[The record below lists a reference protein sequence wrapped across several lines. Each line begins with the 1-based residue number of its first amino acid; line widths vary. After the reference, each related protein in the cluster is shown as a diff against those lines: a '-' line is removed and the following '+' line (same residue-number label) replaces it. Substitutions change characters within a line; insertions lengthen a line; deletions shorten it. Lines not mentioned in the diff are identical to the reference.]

1 MEERAS
7 KGGDTGKTGSWWG
20 TLPGVLT
27 ALAAVITAITGLVVA
42 LRPSDAPVREA
53 DTRSAVAVEQPDER
67 APLSAT
73 NASQPNAPQSNPQ
86 QSNAAVLLPSGM
98 EVRLAR
104 GDAVIRVLSA
114 RLAPFN
120 REKRSLVFSV
130 RHTNNGRYP
139 VNFWTASYRLLVE
152 DVPAAPTNDLNE
164 VVEGKSAKE
173 GEVAFEVP
181 LETTRVTLR
190 ISAGD
195 EQTDIP
201 FVLPAA
207 QP

>member
-1 MEERAS
+1 MPDSATNA
-7 KGGDTGKTGSWWG
+7 GDTRKPVNWWH

-42 LRPSDAPVREA
+42 LRSNAAPGPEA
-53 DTRSAVAVEQPDER
+53 NSPPAAVVEQPGGR
-67 APLSAT
+67 TSSPAT
-73 NASQPNAPQSNPQ
+73 NASLPAETVS
-86 QSNAAVLLPSGM
+86 LPSGM
-98 EVRLAR
+98 EVRLAG
-104 GDAVIRVLSA
+104 GDAVFRILSA

-130 RHTNNGRYP
+130 RYTNNGRYP
-139 VNFWTASYRLLVE
+139 ANFWVASFRLLVE
-152 DVPAAPTNDLNE
+152 DVPRAPTNSLNE
-164 VVEGKSAKE
+164 VVAGESAKE

-181 LETTRVTLR
+181 ADTTRVALR

-195 EQTDIP
+195 ERTDIP